1 MERYLEWRRESS
13 ENNSYTRPSR
23 AIKNPPQKKS
33 STLDDRE
40 SKITSLFLLLLLF
53 FQRKKKTSRERERQ
67 RTNPIIV
74 LGQTLAVPPVGDS
87 IWWNRLL
94 PTPSKDDTPPGDSL
108 ESSPF

>member
-53 FQRKKKTSRERERQ
+53 FSKKEKDVERERE
-67 RTNPIIV
+67 TENEPHNSI
-74 LGQTLAVPPVGDS
+74 GTDS
-87 IWWNRLL
+87 
-94 PTPSKDDTPPGDSL
+94 SCASCG
-108 ESSPF
+108 